1 MALGNGTPP
10 KLTMVDTPEYFLLG
24 AYNQS
29 SNYFAPAVFRGGA
42 PPVGDGMGGGT
53 AARLYAVDFGIAFAS
68 QTFWDAKL
76 RRRLLASWL
85 ATANN
90 THGIPRELSIV
101 ADEDEPT

>member
-1 MALGNGTPP
+1 MALGNISAQ
-10 KLTMVDTPEYFLLG
+10 LTMVDTPEYFLLG

-29 SNYFAPAVFRGGA
+29 SNFFAPAAFRRGA
-42 PPVGDGMGGGT
+42 PPVRDGMGRAT
-53 AARLYAVDFGIAFAS
+53 AARLYAVDFGITFAS

-76 RRRLLASWL
+76 RRRLLATWL

-101 ADEDEPT
+101 ADEDDPT

>member
-1 MALGNGTPP
+1 MALTNVSA

-24 AYNQS
+24 VYNQS
-29 SNYFAPAVFRGGA
+29 SSYFAPAVFRGGA
-42 PPVGDGMGGGT
+42 PPPVGDGMGGAT

-76 RRRLLASWL
+76 RRRLLATWL

-101 ADEDEPT
+101 ADEDDPT